1 METFTNTSI
10 KNNLKQGKVVLYSNK
25 PYIKRYEGVKV
36 MRKIYVLDTNVL
48 IHDPKAILNFR
59 DNDVIIPIF
68 VIEEIDKLKKQPNT
82 GPQARIASR
91 VIDGFREGG
100 CLAKGVRLD
109 EDIFFRVEM
118 RDDISL
124 LPTALKRDVVDNRI
138 LSTTLGIQKHN
149 PDKKVILVS
158 KDINMRIKADALA
171 MNVEDYQ
178 TDKVDYSELYEGNCS
193 VEVSDE
199 VYKKYVKT
207 GRLKLDEAE
216 IEAPVA
222 NTFIRLKSGDK
233 EAHGRYNLTK
243 KRIERLS
250 FGDASIWGVR
260 AKNDEQKF
268 AVDLLMDENVKI
280 VTLVGRAGT
289 GKTLMA
295 VAAGLEQVVERR
307 MYKKLLIARPIMPM
321 GKDIG
326 YLPGSEK
333 DKLKPWM
340 QPIHDNID
348 FLSENR
354 EEKAGDRVIAG
365 LESMG
370 LLKIE
375 ALTYIRGRSIPA
387 GFIIIDEAQNLTPL
401 EIKTIVTRAGEN
413 TKIVFTGDPQ
423 QIDSPYLDANTNG
436 LTYLAEKMKN
446 EELSGHITL
455 TKGERSPLAEIAARL
470 L

>member
-1 METFTNTSI
+1 
-10 KNNLKQGKVVLYSNK
+10 
-25 PYIKRYEGVKV
+25 

-48 IHDPKAILNFR
+48 IHEPKAILNFE

-91 VIDGFREGG
+91 LIDSFREKG
-100 CLAKGVRLD
+100 CLAKGVNLD
-109 EDIFFRVEM
+109 GDIFFRVEM
-118 RDDISL
+118 RDDSSL
-124 LPTALKRDVVDNRI
+124 LPGALRRDVVDNRI
-138 LSTTLGIQKHN
+138 LSTTLGVQKHN
-149 PDKKVILVS
+149 ADKKVVLVS
-158 KDINMRIKADALA
+158 KDINMRIKADALGL
-171 MNVEDYQ
+171 NVEDYQ
-178 TDKVDYSELYEGNCS
+178 TDMVDYSELYQGNCV
-193 VEVSDE
+193 VEVE
-199 VYKKYVKT
+199 EEIYKKYVKT
-207 GRLKLDEAE
+207 GRLKLEEAG
-216 IEAPVA
+216 ISAPSA
-222 NTFIRLKSGDK
+222 NTFMRLRHSDK
-233 EAHGRYNLTK
+233 EAHGRYNPHK
-243 KRIERLS
+243 KRIERLA
-250 FGDASIWGVR
+250 FGDAGLWGVR

-268 AVDLLMDENVKI
+268 AVDLLMDENIKV
-280 VTLVGRAGT
+280 VTLVGKAGT
-289 GKTLMA
+289 GKTLLA

-307 MYKKLLIARPIMPM
+307 LYKKLLIARPIMPM

-354 EEKAGDRVIAG
+354 EEKAGERVIAG

-436 LTYLAEKMKN
+436 LTYLAEKLKD
-446 EELSGHITL
+446 EEISGHITL
-455 TKGERSPLAEIAARL
+455 TKGERSALAEIAAKL